1 MPAYDAILIDD
12 EAALGEIFQH
22 YVLFKFKEWRFLTFS
37 NSDVAYEQIMQNN
50 LDATVWIVDLMMP
63 GKNGVQIA
71 EAIRAKHGTTPVV
84 LAYTAID
91 PQDVEKHIEY
101 QDGVDHFT
109 RLINKRFDIPN
120 LLELVNNWIA
130 STNASNDL
138 RIS

>member
-12 EAALGEIFQH
+12 ESALGEIFQH

-37 NSDVAYEQIMQNN
+37 NADLAYEQITQNN

-71 EAIRAKHGTTPVV
+71 EAIRSKHGSTPVV

-91 PQDVEKHIEY
+91 PQDVEKHTEY
-101 QDGVDHFT
+101 RDGVNYFT
-109 RLINKRFDIPN
+109 NLINKRFDIPN
-120 LLELVNNWIA
+120 LLELVNSCINSA
-130 STNASNDL
+130 SAPNELCA
-138 RIS
+138 